1 MPSNNLTSDVS
12 AKGSSA
18 SQPQSRQTPKSRNR
32 SRHTAPSSP
41 LPPPPKLQVPEP
53 PLKYEKMEAKKVN
66 LEQPSLERVNVEKLR
81 PLQAE
86 EVTDESPASSQKP
99 IWRVVKPASL
109 TQSSGRVEGAKSAL
123 EKGAQ
128 NSHRVDVKKSG
139 PLQATPVEK
148 ATGGNPPI
156 SPEDGNDKPPPLSP
170 ASDRRSIWEVVNPT
184 SLNKTQ
190 SSGRVEG
197 AKSALEK
204 GAQNSHGVDVKKS
217 SPLQATPVKKATGG
231 GPSISP
237 HLLPGRRKPV
247 PPSSPLPLPPPPKH
261 STPKPS
267 SLDHTVEDIINND
280 GKGCSLSQL
289 NCVKILKGIAER
301 NDLKSKTVKLSIA
314 ALKKILQEHDNIQN
328 SYNVITNLG
337 FQVKSKSGEKP
348 DTSAKFNGKEE
359 EVKNWLA
366 AIILLDKNYEEIAKS
381 NILKAYF
388 KTTKKALKAR
398 LRLFRK
404 KK

>member
-1 MPSNNLTSDVS
+1 MPGNNLTSDVS
-12 AKGSSA
+12 AEGSSA
-18 SQPQSRQTPKSRNR
+18 SQSQSRQTPKSRSR

-53 PLKYEKMEAKKVN
+53 PLKYEKMEAKEVN
-66 LEQPSLERVNVEKLR
+66 LEQPSLERVNVERLR
-81 PLQAE
+81 SLQAE
-86 EVTDESPASSQKP
+86 EVTDEPPPLSPTSASSRKP
-99 IWRVVKPASL
+99 IWGVVKPASL

-128 NSHRVDVKKSG
+128 NSHIVDVKKSG

-148 ATGGNPPI
+148 ATGGN
-156 SPEDGNDKPPPLSP
+156 S
-170 ASDRRSIWEVVNPT
+170 
-184 SLNKTQ
+184 
-190 SSGRVEG
+190 
-197 AKSALEK
+197 
-204 GAQNSHGVDVKKS
+204 
-217 SPLQATPVKKATGG
+217 
-231 GPSISP
+231 SISP
-237 HLLPGRRKPV
+237 PPGRRKPV
-247 PPSSPLPLPPPPKH
+247 PPSHPLPPLP
-261 STPKPS
+261 
-267 SLDHTVEDIINND
+267 DHIVEDIINKD
-280 GKGCSLSQL
+280 GRDCPLSQL
-289 NCVKILKGIAER
+289 NNVKFLKGIAKR

-328 SYNVITNLG
+328 PYNVITNLG
-337 FQVKSKSGEKP
+337 FCIKVCIKDS
-348 DTSAKFNGKEE
+348 TSVQTSNTFAKFNGKEE

-381 NILKAYF
+381 KSLRILKAYF

>member
-1 MPSNNLTSDVS
+1 MPGNNLTSNVS
-12 AKGSSA
+12 ARGSSA
-18 SQPQSRQTPKSRNR
+18 SQSQSRQTPKSRSR

-53 PLKYEKMEAKKVN
+53 PLKYEKMEAKEVN

-86 EVTDESPASSQKP
+86 EVTDEPPPLSPISASSRKP

-109 TQSSGRVEGAKSAL
+109 TQGSERVEGAKSAL

-139 PLQATPVEK
+139 PLQATPVKE
-148 ATGGNPPI
+148 ATGGN
-156 SPEDGNDKPPPLSP
+156 
-170 ASDRRSIWEVVNPT
+170 
-184 SLNKTQ
+184 
-190 SSGRVEG
+190 
-197 AKSALEK
+197 
-204 GAQNSHGVDVKKS
+204 
-217 SPLQATPVKKATGG
+217 
-231 GPSISP
+231 PSISP
-237 HLLPGRRKPV
+237 HLPPGRRKPV
-247 PPSSPLPLPPPPKH
+247 PPSSPLPPLP
-261 STPKPS
+261 
-267 SLDHTVEDIINND
+267 DRIVEDIIDND
-280 GKGCSLSQL
+280 GKNCLLSQL
-289 NCVKILKGIAER
+289 NHVKILTGIAKR

-314 ALKKILQEHDNIQN
+314 ALKKILQEHDNIEN
-328 SYNVITNLG
+328 PFNVITNLG
-337 FQVKSKSGEKP
+337 FCIKNSTSVQPSNAA
-348 DTSAKFNGKEE
+348 SAKFNGKEE

-381 NILKAYF
+381 KSLKAYF

>member
-109 TQSSGRVEGAKSAL
+109 
-123 EKGAQ
+123 
-128 NSHRVDVKKSG
+128 
-139 PLQATPVEK
+139 
-148 ATGGNPPI
+148 
-156 SPEDGNDKPPPLSP
+156 
-170 ASDRRSIWEVVNPT
+170 
-184 SLNKTQ
+184 TQ